1 MVEIGKESQK
11 VAKVAPIFKNP
22 LPGGGGFLRAPAG
35 VPSFAILFLA
45 NENFFLDFAL
55 VP

>member
-22 LPGGGGFLRAPAG
+22 LPGGGFLRAPAG
-35 VPSFAILFLA
+35 APSFAILFLA
-45 NENFFLDFAL
+45 NENFF
-55 VP
+55 